1 EQLEHVSAPHD
12 ARRIDIERLEEM
24 VKPQQERE
32 SNGHLRRRHG
42 KNKQKHH
49 LTVGVTP
56 TRSSSNECQSG
67 RVEHYLN

>member
-1 EQLEHVSAPHD
+1 
-12 ARRIDIERLEEM
+12 M